1 MVENPWRELEQK
13 YKDRIQQE
21 WMAFELF
28 AIVYEH
34 FLKKKFFLYIF
45 KKETFV
51 KHLRKFQLS

>member
-1 MVENPWRELEQK
+1 MVINPWRELEEK

-21 WMAFELF
+21 WMTFELF

-34 FLKKKFFLYIF
+34 FLKKKIVYIF

>member
-1 MVENPWRELEQK
+1 MT
-13 YKDRIQQE
+13 
-21 WMAFELF
+21 FELF

-34 FLKKKFFLYIF
+34 FLKKKIVYIF

>member
-34 FLKKKFFLYIF
+34 FLKKKFFFVYI
-45 KKETFV
+45 
-51 KHLRKFQLS
+51 